1 MSALLSPDRPE
12 SPVFSDGI
20 GDRVLSADPSTGEHI
35 QLLRINPSL
44 TAVPSFEFALRER
57 VARLANFRHGYYARV
72 RRVDRGHAHAL
83 SIVSDHVEGT
93 RLSDLL
99 RVAHERKLTLDTNAA
114 LSLVRQLVPAV
125 SLLHENARDVAHGL
139 IAPERLIVT
148 PHARL
153 VLVEHVLG
161 AAIEQMQFGRER
173 LWHEFRVAMP
183 PSAGIPRFDQRAD
196 VTGIGVVALS
206 LVLGR
211 PLTSDEY
218 PRALNDLLNAARER
232 TAIGEEQPLSPPLKS
247 WLARALQLDSRR
259 AFASAPE
266 ALAALEQLTGEGAA
280 YVAAPVA
287 LETFLSRY
295 VEAVLQPGSTP
306 SPIAVPTPIAAAPA
320 LSDVVNLDD
329 LLTPVNTVLT
339 GEKWGDGT
347 LPNSAAVAS
356 APKKPAG
363 SNRKWFIAAAVV
375 AILAT
380 GGYLGFKKF
389 RPAPPPA
396 MATLA
401 VQSNPPGVPIFVD
414 GIERGM
420 TPERVSLTPGPH
432 ILELRGRG
440 VPRVIPVTLT
450 AGTELS
456 QYLEFL
462 EGPTTGQIAIQSEP
476 AGATVTVDGIRRG
489 VSPLTVAELAPGE
502 HQVIVQGQGTASTH
516 QVIVQAG
523 ATASLVA
530 PLNVPT
536 PAATAGWLSV
546 KSPVTVEIRE
556 NANLVGTSETDR
568 LMLSVGRHDLEFVN
582 SALSYRATRTVQITA
597 GKVTSVPLELP
608 RGVIHINASPWAE
621 VWIDGQRVG
630 ETPIGNLAVSIGAH
644 EILFRHPQ
652 LGEKRHAVSV
662 TPGTPVRVS
671 MDMK

>member
-20 GDRVLSADPSTGEHI
+20 GDRVVSADPSTGEHI

-72 RRVDRGHAHAL
+72 RRVDRGQAL

-99 RVAHERKLTLDTNAA
+99 RVAGEAKLTLDTNAA

-139 IAPERLIVT
+139 LAPERLIVT

-173 LWHEFRVAMP
+173 LWHEFRIAMP
-183 PSAGIPRFDQRAD
+183 PSPGIPRFDQRSD

-211 PLTSDEY
+211 PLTSEEY
-218 PRALNDLLNAARER
+218 PRALPDLLNAARER
-232 TAIGEEQPLSPPLKS
+232 TSIGEEQPLSPPLKS

-295 VEAVLQPGSTP
+295 VEAVLRPGPAPAAVATATT
-306 SPIAVPTPIAAAPA
+306 IAAVPAI
-320 LSDVVNLDD
+320 SDVVNLDD
-329 LLTPVNTVLT
+329 LMPPA
-339 GEKWGDGT
+339 GG
-347 LPNSAAVAS
+347 AAS
-356 APKKPAG
+356 RKQRDTMAPKPAAAATAKKAAG
-363 SNRKWFIAAAVV
+363 PNRKWFIAAAAV
-375 AILAT
+375 AILGT
-380 GGYLGFKKF
+380 GGYVGFKSF
-389 RPAPPPA
+389 RPVAAPA

-420 TPERVSLTPGPH
+420 TPARVSLTPGSH

-450 AGTELS
+450 AGAELS

-462 EGPTTGQIAIQSEP
+462 EAPSTGQISIQSEP
-476 AGATVTVDGIRRG
+476 SGATVTVDGVERG
-489 VSPLTVAELAPGE
+489 VSPVTVADLTPGE
-502 HQVIVQGQGTASTH
+502 HEVVMQGQGTTSKH
-516 QVIVQAG
+516 KVVVQAG
-523 ATASLVA
+523 ATASLIA
-530 PLNVPT
+530 PLNAAT
-536 PAATAGWLSV
+536 PASTAGWLSV
-546 KSPVTVEIRE
+546 KIPVTVEVRE
-556 NANLVGTSETDR
+556 RGNLLGTSETDR
-568 LMLSVGRHDLEFVN
+568 LMLSAGRHELEFVN
-582 SALSYRATRTVQITA
+582 PALSYRATRTVQITA
-597 GKVTSVPLELP
+597 GKVTLLPLELP
-608 RGVIHINASPWAE
+608 RGVIHINATPWAE

-671 MDMK
+671 MEMK

>member
-1 MSALLSPDRPE
+1 
-12 SPVFSDGI
+12 VFSDGI

-99 RVAHERKLTLDTNAA
+99 RVAGERRLTLDTNAA

-125 SLLHENARDVAHGL
+125 ALLHENARDVAHGL
-139 IAPERLIVT
+139 ISPERLIVT

-153 VLVEHVLG
+153 VVVEHVLG

-183 PSAGIPRFDQRAD
+183 PSHGIPRFDQRAD

-247 WLARALQLDSRR
+247 WLARALQLDGRR

-266 ALAALEQLTGEGAA
+266 ALAALEQLAEGGAA
-280 YVAAPVA
+280 YVAAPVS

-295 VEAVLQPGSTP
+295 SAAVLLPAPPAGS
-306 SPIAVPTPIAAAPA
+306 AMPTPIAAVPA
-320 LSDVVNLDD
+320 ISDVVDLDD
-329 LLTPVNTVLT
+329 LLPPADQGFTKKDAATARAVPVVPAASPKTPLV
-339 GEKWGDGT
+339 
-347 LPNSAAVAS
+347 PN
-356 APKKPAG
+356 
-363 SNRKWFIAAAVV
+363 RRWFIAAAVA

-380 GGYLGFKKF
+380 GGYVGFKSLVGG
-389 RPAPPPA
+389 APPA
-396 MATLA
+396 TATLA

-414 GIERGM
+414 GIERGT
-420 TPERVSLTPGPH
+420 TPARVSLTPGSH

-450 AGTELS
+450 AGAELS

-462 EGPTTGQIAIQSEP
+462 DAPSTGQVSVQSDP
-476 AGATVTVDGIRRG
+476 AGATVTVDGVSRG
-489 VSPLTVAELAPGE
+489 IAPLTIADLAPGE
-502 HQVIVQGQGTASTH
+502 HEVVLQGQGTTSKH
-516 QVIVQAG
+516 KVVVQAG
-523 ATASLVA
+523 VTASLIA
-530 PLNVPT
+530 PMNAAS
-536 PAATAGWLSV
+536 PAAAAGWLAI
-546 KSPVTVEIRE
+546 KIPVTVEVRE
-556 NANLVGTSETDR
+556 GGKLLGTNETER
-568 LMLSVGRHDLEFVN
+568 LMLSAGKHELEFVN
-582 SALSYRATRTVQITA
+582 ATLSYRSTRTVQITA
-597 GKVTSVPLELP
+597 GKVTPIALELP
-608 RGVIHINASPWAE
+608 RGVIHINATPWAE

-630 ETPIGNLAVSIGAH
+630 ETPIGNLTVSIGAH

-652 LGEKRHAVSV
+652 LGEKRHAVSI

>member
-20 GDRVLSADPSTGEHI
+20 GDRVLSADASTGEHI

-99 RVAHERKLTLDTNAA
+99 RVARERKLTLDTNAA

-183 PSAGIPRFDQRAD
+183 PSPGIPRFDQRAD

-211 PLTSDEY
+211 PLTADEY
-218 PRALNDLLNAARER
+218 PRALPDLLNAARER
-232 TAIGEEQPLSPPLKS
+232 TSIGEEQPLSPPLKS
-247 WLARALQLDSRR
+247 WLSRALQLDSRR

-266 ALAALEQLTGEGAA
+266 ALAALEQLTGEGAS

-295 VEAVLQPGSTP
+295 VEAVLQPATGSAQT
-306 SPIAVPTPIAAAPA
+306 AVATPIAAVPSI
-320 LSDVVNLDD
+320 SDVVNLDD
-329 LLTPVNTVLT
+329 LI
-339 GEKWGDGT
+339 
-347 LPNSAAVAS
+347 
-356 APKKPAG
+356 APKGAAPSSKKQRDNAFAKPTAAKTFLA

-375 AILAT
+375 AILGT
-380 GGYLGFKKF
+380 GGYLGFKNF
-389 RPAPPPA
+389 RPVAPPA
-396 MATLA
+396 MSTLA

-420 TPERVSLTPGPH
+420 TPARVSLTPGSH

-450 AGTELS
+450 AGAELS

-462 EGPTTGQIAIQSEP
+462 EGPSTGQISIQSEP
-476 AGATVTVDGIRRG
+476 AGATVTVDGVQRG
-489 VSPLTVAELAPGE
+489 VSPLTVAELTPGE
-502 HQVIVQGQGTASTH
+502 HQVVLQGQGTSSTH
-516 QVIVQAG
+516 KVVVQAG
-523 ATASLVA
+523 ATASLIA
-530 PLNVPT
+530 PMSAPA
-536 PAATAGWLSV
+536 PAATGGWLAV
-546 KSPVTVEIRE
+546 KIPVTVEIRE
-556 NANLVGTSETDR
+556 RGNLLGTSETDR
-568 LMLSVGRHDLEFVN
+568 LMLSAGRHELEFVN
-582 SALSYRATRTVQITA
+582 PALSYRATRTVQITA
-597 GKVTSVPLELP
+597 GKITPVPLELP
-608 RGVIHINASPWAE
+608 RGVIHINATPWAE
-621 VWIDGQRVG
+621 VFIDGQRVG
-630 ETPIGNLAVSIGAH
+630 ETPIGNLTVSIGAH

>member
-72 RRVDRGHAHAL
+72 RRVDRGQAHAL

-99 RVAHERKLTLDTNAA
+99 RVARERKLTLDTNAA
-114 LSLVRQLVPAV
+114 LCLVRQLVPAV

-161 AAIEQMQFGRER
+161 AAIEQMQFGRDR

-183 PSAGIPRFDQRAD
+183 PTPGIPRFDQRAD

-211 PLTSDEY
+211 PLTADEY
-218 PRALNDLLNAARER
+218 PRALNDLLNTARER
-232 TAIGEEQPLSPPLKS
+232 TAIGDEQPLSPPLKS

-280 YVAAPVA
+280 YVAAPIA

-295 VEAVLQPGSTP
+295 VEAVLQPGTAP
-306 SPIAVPTPIAAAPA
+306 PPTAVPTPIAAVPA
-320 LSDVVNLDD
+320 ISDVVDLGD
-329 LLTPVNTVLT
+329 LLTPT
-339 GEKWGDGT
+339 GVSSFKDKRNM
-347 LPNSAAVAS
+347 PAAKSVAT
-356 APKKPAG
+356 APVSGKSAG

-375 AILAT
+375 AILGT
-380 GGYLGFKKF
+380 GGYVGFKNF
-389 RPAPPPA
+389 RPAAAPA

-420 TPERVSLTPGPH
+420 TPARVSLTAGSH

-450 AGTELS
+450 AGAELS

-462 EGPTTGQIAIQSEP
+462 DTPSTGQIAVQSGP
-476 AGATVTVDGIRRG
+476 AGATVTVDGVQRG
-489 VSPLTVAELAPGE
+489 VAPLTIADLAPGE
-502 HQVIVQGQGTASTH
+502 HQVVLQGQGTSATH
-516 QVIVQAG
+516 KVIVQAG

-530 PLNVPT
+530 PMTAVAPASTTGWIAVKIPVP
-536 PAATAGWLSV
+536 V
-546 KSPVTVEIRE
+546 QIRE
-556 NANLVGTSETDR
+556 NGNLLGTSETDR
-568 LMLSVGRHDLEFVN
+568 LMLPAGKHELEFVN
-582 SALSYRATRTVQITA
+582 PALTYRATRTVQIAA
-597 GKVTSVPLELP
+597 GKVTPVTLDLP
-608 RGVIHINASPWAE
+608 RGVIHINATPWAE

-644 EILFRHPQ
+644 EIIFRHPQ
-652 LGEKRHAVSV
+652 FGEKRHAVSV

-671 MDMK
+671 MEMK

>member
-20 GDRVLSADPSTGEHI
+20 GDRVLSADASTGEHI

-99 RVAHERKLTLDTNAA
+99 RVARERKLTLDTNAA

-183 PSAGIPRFDQRAD
+183 PSPGIPRFDQRAD

-211 PLTSDEY
+211 PLTADEY
-218 PRALNDLLNAARER
+218 PRALPDLLNAARER
-232 TAIGEEQPLSPPLKS
+232 TSIGEEQPLSPPLKS

-266 ALAALEQLTGEGAA
+266 ALAALEQLTGEGAT

-295 VEAVLQPGSTP
+295 VEAVLQPATGSAQT
-306 SPIAVPTPIAAAPA
+306 AVATPIAAVPSI
-320 LSDVVNLDD
+320 SDVVNLDD
-329 LLTPVNTVLT
+329 LIAPKGAAPSSKKQRDNAFA
-339 GEKWGDGT
+339 K
-347 LPNSAAVAS
+347 PSAAKTFLA
-356 APKKPAG
+356 
-363 SNRKWFIAAAVV
+363 SNRNWFIAAAVV
-375 AILAT
+375 AILGT
-380 GGYLGFKKF
+380 GGYLGFKNF
-389 RPAPPPA
+389 RPVAPPA
-396 MATLA
+396 MSTLA

-420 TPERVSLTPGPH
+420 TPARVSLTPGSH

-450 AGTELS
+450 AGAELS

-462 EGPTTGQIAIQSEP
+462 EAPSTGQISIQSEP
-476 AGATVTVDGIRRG
+476 AGATVTVDGVQRG
-489 VSPLTVAELAPGE
+489 VSPLTVAELTPGE
-502 HQVIVQGQGTASTH
+502 HQVVLQGQGTSSTH
-516 QVIVQAG
+516 KVVVQAG
-523 ATASLVA
+523 ATASLIA
-530 PLNVPT
+530 PMSAPT
-536 PAATAGWLSV
+536 PAATGGWLAV
-546 KSPVTVEIRE
+546 KIPVTVEIRE
-556 NANLVGTSETDR
+556 RGNLLGTSETDR
-568 LMLSVGRHDLEFVN
+568 LMLSAGRHELEFVN
-582 SALSYRATRTVQITA
+582 PALSYRATRTVQITA
-597 GKVTSVPLELP
+597 GKITPVPLELP
-608 RGVIHINASPWAE
+608 RGVIHINATPWAE
-621 VWIDGQRVG
+621 VFIDGQRVG
-630 ETPIGNLAVSIGAH
+630 ETPIGNLTVSIGAH

>member
-12 SPVFSDGI
+12 SPVFSDGV

-57 VARLANFRHGYYARV
+57 VARLANFRHTYYARV
-72 RRVDRGHAHAL
+72 RRVDRGHAQAL

-99 RVAHERKLTLDTNAA
+99 RVASERRLTLDTNAA
-114 LSLVRQLVPAV
+114 LSLIRQLVPAV

-153 VLVEHVLG
+153 VVVEHVLG

-183 PSAGIPRFDQRAD
+183 PTHGIPRFDQRAD

-211 PLTSDEY
+211 PLTSDEF

-247 WLARALQLDSRR
+247 WLAAALQLDSRR

-266 ALAALEQLTGEGAA
+266 ALSALEQLAGEGAA

-295 VEAVLQPGSTP
+295 AAAASQPAPAPAPAAST
-306 SPIAVPTPIAAAPA
+306 TPIAAVPA
-320 LSDVVNLDD
+320 ISDVVDLND
-329 LLTPVNTVLT
+329 LLPPVKPAPTPSRTRDKRT
-339 GEKWGDGT
+339 K
-347 LPNSAAVAS
+347 PAAASVAS
-356 APKKPAG
+356 RLSG
-363 SNRKWFIAAAVV
+363 QRKWFIAAAVA

-380 GGYLGFKKF
+380 GGYVGFKSF
-389 RPAPPPA
+389 RNTPPPA

-401 VQSNPPGVPIFVD
+401 VQSNPAGVPIFVD
-414 GIERGM
+414 GIERGV
-420 TPERVSLTPGPH
+420 TPARVSLTPGSH

-450 AGTELS
+450 AGAELS

-462 EGPTTGQIAIQSEP
+462 EAPTTGQMSVQSDP
-476 AGATVTVDGIRRG
+476 PGATVTVDGAQRG
-489 VSPLTVAELAPGE
+489 VAPITVADLPPGE
-502 HQVIVQGQGTASTH
+502 HTVVLQGQGSSTTH
-516 QVIVQAG
+516 KVVVRAG
-523 ATASLVA
+523 ATASLIAPVA
-530 PLNVPT
+530 AAPS
-536 PAATAGWLSV
+536 PAAAGGWLLV
-546 KSPVTVEIRE
+546 KIPVMVEVRE
-556 NANLVGTSETDR
+556 GGNLVGTSESER
-568 LMLSVGRHDLEFVN
+568 LMLSAGRHELEFVN
-582 SALSYRATRTVQITA
+582 PALNYRATRTVQIVA
-597 GKVTSVPLELP
+597 GKVTPISLEVP
-608 RGVIHINASPWAE
+608 RGVIHINAMPWAE

-630 ETPIGNLAVSIGAH
+630 ETPIGNLSIAIGAH

-662 TPGTPVRVS
+662 TPGAPVRVS